1 MIGGGTRA
9 GPSLCPRRVVGE
21 EEMADGSVAKV
32 LPKDLG
38 ERLLLVAEAT
48 LAL

>member
-1 MIGGGTRA
+1 
-9 GPSLCPRRVVGE
+9 VGE